1 MADHWA
7 DLMVDSMVDQMV
19 DHWAGPKV
27 DSTVD
32 QMAVHWAVQLV
43 AWKAAHL
50 AYQ

>member
-1 MADHWA
+1 MG
-7 DLMVDSMVDQMV
+7 DSTVDQMV

-50 AYQ
+50 AES